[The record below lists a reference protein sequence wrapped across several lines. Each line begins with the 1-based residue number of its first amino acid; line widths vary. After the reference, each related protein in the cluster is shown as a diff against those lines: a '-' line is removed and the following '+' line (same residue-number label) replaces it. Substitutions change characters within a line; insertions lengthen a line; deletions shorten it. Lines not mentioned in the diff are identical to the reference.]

1 MSEYTLSNPAAVID
15 SAITRVAAADSTP
28 TNLSQNMVT
37 SGGVKNYVDS
47 ALQTATLG
55 VVNVSDEINL
65 QGASANDSLL
75 QQNALSGR
83 DELQIYASGDA
94 YSTGSKGS
102 GIHLYGNGDSEHSGG
117 IAFLTG
123 QDDQGDARM
132 IISGGSRLPLSD
144 GYRTNTD
151 TRVTIGNNIFNYVDN
166 GDDKALLTLKNP
178 VGVPALFIEG
188 ASVSEGDIAIPVGEK
203 LSIGVWDG
211 TAFTPRIEVDSSG
224 NFIISS
230 IATSPTGLPSGAVY
244 SDGGT
249 LKIV

>member
-1 MSEYTLSNPAAVID
+1 
-15 SAITRVAAADSTP
+15 
-28 TNLSQNMVT
+28 MVT